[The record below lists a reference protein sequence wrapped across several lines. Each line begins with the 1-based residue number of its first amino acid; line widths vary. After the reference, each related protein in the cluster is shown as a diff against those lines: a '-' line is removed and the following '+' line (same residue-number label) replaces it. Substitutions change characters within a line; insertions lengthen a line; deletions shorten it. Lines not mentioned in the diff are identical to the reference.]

1 MFELET
7 NFWLLLCYIKF
18 MIEEKKISF
27 NESTDK
33 SKNSAYL
40 QVEGEGKMKVKV
52 KLMNIMPFL
61 RSKIS

>member
-1 MFELET
+1 
-7 NFWLLLCYIKF
+7 
-18 MIEEKKISF
+18 MIEEKKSSF

-33 SKNSAYL
+33 SKNSAHL